1 MCVHAKELYSS
12 HICNYLCA
20 IFVLWYEVEVEP
32 KPELAS
38 GQNVNPN
45 ASLFTCDTY
54 VGRFY
59 TLNESLDCDFEN
71 SIAINTNNTVINLN
85 NSSILGSGYLNPYT
99 GILISN
105 KENVTL
111 TGNGIVGHFQ
121 IGVYIDNS
129 KNVNISIVN
138 FTGNEVSIHAA
149 NSSGIL
155 IDNNQFYTNTA
166 GIKSYSIG
174 DSVISNNAFDSNDIS
189 SISLFGSHDNIING
203 NLISSSLNGIFVD
216 IKSTNT
222 SLNSNH
228 FTRSFGVDINIG
240 NGGKF
245 DEIDNSISNNTC
257 SISISE
263 TLCR

>member
-1 MCVHAKELYSS
+1 VFILR
-12 HICNYLCA
+12 NYILHTFA
-20 IFVLWYEVEVEP
+20 VIFALFFVLWYVEVEVE
-32 KPELAS
+32 PELAS
-38 GQNVNPN
+38 GQNVNPD
-45 ASLFTCDTY
+45 ASLFNCDSY
-54 VGRFY
+54 DGKFY
-59 TLNESLDCDFEN
+59 TLNESLDCDSEN
-71 SIAINTNNTVINLN
+71 GIAINTNNTVINLN
-85 NSSILGSGYLNPYT
+85 NFSILGSGYLNPYT

-121 IGVYIDNS
+121 IGVYINNS
-129 KNVNISIVN
+129 KNVDISIVN
-138 FTGNEVSIHAA
+138 FTGNEISVYVA

-155 IDNNQFYTNTA
+155 IANNQFYTNTA
-166 GIKSYSIG
+166 GIKFYTIG
-174 DSVISNNAFDSNDIS
+174 DSVISNNTFDSNDIS
-189 SISLFGSHDNIING
+189 SISLFGSHDNIIND

-216 IKSTNT
+216 TKSTNT

-245 DEIDNSISNNTC
+245 NEIANSISNNTC
-257 SISISE
+257 SISIPE